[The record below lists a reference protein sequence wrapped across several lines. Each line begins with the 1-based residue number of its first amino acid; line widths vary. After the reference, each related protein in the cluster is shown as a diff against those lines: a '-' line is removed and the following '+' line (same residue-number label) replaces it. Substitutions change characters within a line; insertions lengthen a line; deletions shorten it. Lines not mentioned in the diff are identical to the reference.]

1 MASTLRRTKD
11 IPPSSTSAFGTDA
24 PSRDPEPAATTRA
37 TTGSF
42 VLLFNGSGGQDLV
55 EHHLGTLLG
64 DVLGEGQFGHEDG
77 TGLGEH
83 AFLTG

>member
-42 VLLFNGSGGQDLV
+42 VLLFNGSRGQDLV
-55 EHHLGTLLG
+55 EHHLGAFLG

-83 AFLTG
+83 TFLAG